1 MSGQGP
7 AQLFVYY
14 QKPYK
19 INEQGEPEELKQ
31 QPHEFIVTDGKFTIA
46 QCDLIHLAGFE
57 PPILTVCQSIHS
69 NNQNVIKSGD
79 LGLNFN

>member
-31 QPHEFIVTDGKFTIA
+31 QPHEFIVTDGKF
-46 QCDLIHLAGFE
+46 
-57 PPILTVCQSIHS
+57 
-69 NNQNVIKSGD
+69 
-79 LGLNFN
+79 

>member
-31 QPHEFIVTDGKFTIA
+31 QPHEFIVTDGKSQNLKFTAIGY
-46 QCDLIHLAGFE
+46 LEF
-57 PPILTVCQSIHS
+57 S
-69 NNQNVIKSGD
+69 
-79 LGLNFN
+79 